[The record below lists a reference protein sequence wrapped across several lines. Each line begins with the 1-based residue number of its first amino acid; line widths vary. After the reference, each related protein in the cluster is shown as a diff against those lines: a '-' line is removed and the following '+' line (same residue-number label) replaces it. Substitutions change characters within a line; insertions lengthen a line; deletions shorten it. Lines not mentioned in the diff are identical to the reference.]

1 MEAVDQHRPRVG
13 TRPACEALG
22 VARSTYYRRR
32 LAWLRPVERK
42 PRPRPA
48 RALTPAE
55 RREVLDL
62 LHSER
67 FMDKSAGRVVA
78 TLLDEGRYMCS
89 ERTSKGLARLM
100 ADL

>member
-1 MEAVDQHRPRVG
+1 MPPTCQLAVLTSILCSQ
-13 TRPACEALG
+13 PAWGGCLDG
-22 VARSTYYRRR
+22 
-32 LAWLRPVERK
+32 PG
-42 PRPRPA
+42 A

-55 RREVLDL
+55 RQQVLDL

>member
-1 MEAVDQHRPRVG
+1 
-13 TRPACEALG
+13 
-22 VARSTYYRRR
+22 
-32 LAWLRPVERK
+32 
-42 PRPRPA
+42 
-48 RALTPAE
+48 
-55 RREVLDL
+55 VLDL